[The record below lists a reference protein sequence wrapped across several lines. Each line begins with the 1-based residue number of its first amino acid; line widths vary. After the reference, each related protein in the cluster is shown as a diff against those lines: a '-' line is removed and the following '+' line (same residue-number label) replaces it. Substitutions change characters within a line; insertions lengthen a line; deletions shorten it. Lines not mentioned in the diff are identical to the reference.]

1 MIRKKILISDTAP
14 LYPPLW
20 GGPKRIWGLFSNLT
34 HKYDLMYVGV
44 DTGQFELVK
53 GIEAGENFLEKRFSM
68 PESYYK
74 YWLPIHERL
83 FKNLNFDL
91 YTYFFIDKAKHY
103 VDALESQV
111 ADMIVCS
118 HPWAWNTLQFRT
130 DAPVIYDAHNC
141 EYTLMRSLAE
151 GNLFRPLLARKTKAL
166 EGDLC
171 RRAKV
176 ILACSEEDRQNFIDV
191 YKLDPGKILIVENG
205 TDVPPLPALKERMA
219 AREELGFQR
228 QPVILFV
235 GAYYKPNIQAV
246 DFIVN
251 RLAPELPTC
260 QFVIVGTVTNAFSDS
275 QAPDNVNFAG
285 ILTDD
290 YLTHYWRAADLAV
303 NPMSKGSGVNIKM
316 LDYMAAGIPTVSTPF
331 GCRGLE
337 LENQKHVVIS
347 ELDNFAKA
355 VWDTLKAPD
364 LRVQMR
370 KNGYAYVSEKFDWKI
385 LSEKV
390 EAILDQILFTR

>member
-44 DTGQFELVK
+44 DTGQYELVK

-83 FKNLNFDL
+83 FKDLSFDL
-91 YTYFFIDKAKHY
+91 YTYFFIDRAKHY
-103 VDALESQV
+103 VDALESQH
-111 ADMIVCS
+111 ADVIVCS
-118 HPWAWNTLQFRT
+118 HPWAWNTLKFRM

-141 EYTLMRSLAE
+141 EYSLMCSLAE
-151 GNLFRPLLARKTKAL
+151 GNLFRPLLTRWTKKL

-171 RRAKV
+171 RRSKA
-176 ILACSEEDRQNFIDV
+176 ILVCSEEDKQNFLDV
-191 YKLDPGKILIVENG
+191 YKLDPAKIHIVENG
-205 TDVPPLPALKERMA
+205 TDIPPLPALKERLES
-219 AREELGFQR
+219 REELGFAR
-228 QPVILFV
+228 QPLLLFV

-251 RLAPELPTC
+251 HLAKELPTC
-260 QFVIVGTVTNAFSDS
+260 QFAIVGTVTNAFSDS
-275 QAPDNVNFAG
+275 QAPDNVNFVG

-290 YLTHYWRAADLAV
+290 YLAHYLRAADLAL

-331 GCRGLE
+331 GCRGLD
-337 LENQKHVVIS
+337 LKNKTHVVIS
-347 ELDNFAKA
+347 DLDGFATA
-355 VWDTLKAPD
+355 VWDTLSNPD

-370 KNGYAYVSEKFDWKI
+370 KTGYAYVAEKFDWKI
-385 LSEKV
+385 LSKKV
-390 EAILDQILFTR
+390 ETVLQDLLSNR

>member
-14 LYPPLW
+14 LYPPMW

-34 HKYDLMYVGV
+34 HKYDIIYVGV
-44 DTGQFELVK
+44 DTGQYELVK
-53 GIEAGENFLEKRFSM
+53 GIEASEDFFEKRFSM

-74 YWLPIHERL
+74 YWLPIYERL
-83 FKNLNFDL
+83 FKNLNFDP
-91 YTYFFIDKAKHY
+91 YTYFFIDNAKHY
-103 VDALESQV
+103 VDALESQP
-111 ADMIVCS
+111 ADAIVCS
-118 HPWAWNTLQFRT
+118 HPWSWNTLKYRT
-130 DAPVIYDAHNC
+130 DSPVIYDAHNC

-151 GNLFRPLLARKTKAL
+151 GNLFKPILTHKTKVL

-176 ILACSEEDRQNFIDV
+176 ILACSEEDKQAFVDV
-191 YKLDPGKILIVENG
+191 YKLDPGKISIVENG
-205 TDVPPLPALKERMA
+205 TDIPPLPSLKERVA
-219 AREELGFQR
+219 AREELGYAR
-228 QPVILFV
+228 QPVVLFV

-251 RLAPELPTC
+251 RLAPKLPAC

-275 QAPDNVNFAG
+275 QAPENVSFAG

-290 YLTHYWRAADLAV
+290 YLEHYWRAADLAV

-331 GCRGLE
+331 GCRGLDV
-337 LENQKHVVIS
+337 ENEKHVVIS
-347 ELDNFAKA
+347 ELDNFATA
-355 VWDTLKAPD
+355 IWDTLKNPE
-364 LRVQMR
+364 LRGLMR
-370 KNGYAYVSEKFDWKI
+370 KKGYDYVSTKFDWKI
-385 LSEKV
+385 LSKKV
-390 EAILDQILFTR
+390 EHILDQLLFDR